1 MKDNYP
7 YDGMNMERSDSYP
20 QHSYRDRRHYSRQAS
35 LSEVERSFLSHL
47 LIDIPISTD
56 DDNNNVDDDN
66 DGAVVGL
73 NEEILFSL
81 PTAGLIF
88 SSSSSSSA
96 LEDIIASSEHDSS
109 RRRRRSSH
117 HHHHHQLTTT
127 AAQDEEGDEK
137 KKKVRSDLWKA
148 YHHGVIIPPRR
159 GGIGVE
165 NVVGDGSRR
174 NSTGT
179 GGGGGEIRTRR
190 FWQRRERSSDIG
202 GCEARRRRQMGKD
215 ERDYA
220 VDTVDDIKN
229 NTGDDD
235 NIENLRGGEVG
246 VRVMNVGDRDSNN
259 DEIDNDSSLLDDNNS
274 NSNSNYDDTKVA
286 NDNVTND
293 ADTECNNEN
302 DFEVQSDNEVGTI
315 HDESSAS
322 SWNSSQGGFDHYDAW
337 EVMHDEYAPEF
348 GYQVAE
354 EEGNSITSEQVHYD
368 DDDDYAR
375 PRPFKILGT
384 SAYDASALP
393 HVLSPPLMDS
403 LLNFVPEHL
412 WNCNYWLKY
421 SLVRDGASLDILR
434 RYCRAATHTILAI
447 ETTNGDVF
455 GSFTSSPWTCR
466 RHRPSSANT
475 TGSGFYGTGESFLW
489 RMRSNR
495 NTPVHSLFEQAQLES
510 DIDVYPYNG
519 SNDYVQLCTRD
530 MLALGGGGG
539 GAGSGDGCD
548 GAMHPQP
555 LDDDDAPPVVLEDM
569 VNYGFGL
576 ALDKYLLHGTTSPSA
591 TFGNS
596 NLTSHRTNIDTVVD
610 GGVAFDV
617 QNLEVW
623 GFTSANTVSD
633 AQKSEMSMYFARES
647 ISSSMTS
654 SSSLGY
660 TGNSFG
666 GGRSDHQLF
675 EADDLSQDRFYRRI
689 GRDDE
694 NEVDRTA
701 WQYANMMNPVVG
713 SSPYGT
719 MGSSSPFG
727 R

>member
-1 MKDNYP
+1 
-7 YDGMNMERSDSYP
+7 MNENIPSPHRY
-20 QHSYRDRRHYSRQAS
+20 QTLRHYNYSRQAS

-47 LIDIPISTD
+47 LIDIPITND
-56 DDNNNVDDDN
+56 DDDN
-66 DGAVVGL
+66 DDDEMVAVL

-81 PTAGLIF
+81 PTTGLLF

-96 LEDIIASSEHDSS
+96 LEDIIASSEHDSVR

-117 HHHHHQLTTT
+117 HHHTTTTTST
-127 AAQDEEGDEK
+127 AAQDQEGDEK
-137 KKKVRSDLWKA
+137 KKKVRSDVWKA
-148 YHHGVIIPPRR
+148 YHHGVILRPRR
-159 GGIGVE
+159 EVGVE
-165 NVVGDGSRR
+165 NIVGDESRR
-174 NSTGT
+174 RSSTNTGT
-179 GGGGGEIRTRR
+179 GGGEIRTRR
-190 FWQRRERSSDIG
+190 FWQRRERSSGIG
-202 GCEARRRRQMGKD
+202 GGEVRLRRRIGMED
-215 ERDYA
+215 NDAA
-220 VDTVDDIKN
+220 VAVT
-229 NTGDDD
+229 D
-235 NIENLRGGEVG
+235 NDVNHNENLRGGDVCG
-246 VRVMNVGDRDSNN
+246 GVMNVGDKESNN
-259 DEIDNDSSLLDDNNS
+259 DDIDNDSSLLGNN
-274 NSNSNYDDTKVA
+274 NNSNYDDTKVS

-293 ADTECNNEN
+293 ADTDYNNEN
-302 DFEVQSDNEVGTI
+302 DVDVQSDNEVGTI

-354 EEGNSITSEQVHYD
+354 EEGSIIASDQGHSDD
-368 DDDDYAR
+368 DDDDYEQ

-412 WNCNYWLKY
+412 WNSNYWLKY

-455 GSFTSSPWTCR
+455 GSFTSAPWTCR
-466 RHRPSSANT
+466 QHRPSSANT

-510 DIDVYPYNG
+510 EIDVYPYNG

-539 GAGSGDGCD
+539 GGGGGSGDGCT
-548 GAMHPQP
+548 HPQP

-596 NLTSHRTNIDTVVD
+596 NLTSHRTNIDNDVV
-610 GGVAFDV
+610 GGGEAFDV

-623 GFTSANTVSD
+623 GFTSANTVSS
-633 AQKSEMSMYFARES
+633 AQKSEMSVYFARES
-647 ISSSMTS
+647 LSSSMASTS
-654 SSSLGY
+654 SMGY

-666 GGRSDHQLF
+666 GGRSDHLF

-701 WQYANMMNPVVG
+701 WQYANMMNPVAG